1 VGEDSIDAGSAPF
14 PLKEEGTH
22 PGSFPIAHISQF
34 CYWYCG
40 FCGIS
45 PFLGYLGA
53 VMRKGTVLLD
63 ESFKRIGDVAVD
75 ERKRVSLTKALDS
88 LKEIL
93 GNESE
98 LDDAIRFG
106 VYVND
111 AGQVLLSPEV
121 SVPMHELWLY
131 KNPRALKTV
140 LKGLEESREGKLKHL
155 GSFEKYADDDI
166 E

>member
-1 VGEDSIDAGSAPF
+1 M
-14 PLKEEGTH
+14 K
-22 PGSFPIAHISQF
+22 
-34 CYWYCG
+34 
-40 FCGIS
+40 
-45 PFLGYLGA
+45 
-53 VMRKGTVLLD
+53 RKGTILLS
-63 ESFKRIGDVAVD
+63 ESFRRIGDVALD
-75 ERKRVSLTKALDS
+75 ERKRVSLTRALES

-93 GNESE
+93 GNENE
-98 LDDAIRFG
+98 LDAAIRFG

-131 KNPRALKTV
+131 RNPEALKMV
-140 LKGLEESREGKLKHL
+140 VRGLEEAREGKLIEL

>member
-1 VGEDSIDAGSAPF
+1 
-14 PLKEEGTH
+14 
-22 PGSFPIAHISQF
+22 
-34 CYWYCG
+34 
-40 FCGIS
+40 
-45 PFLGYLGA
+45 
-53 VMRKGTVLLD
+53 MRKGTVLLD
-63 ESFKRIGDVAVD
+63 ESFKRIGEVAVD

-98 LDDAIRFG
+98 LDEAIRFG

-131 KNPRALKTV
+131 KNPRALKMV
-140 LKGLEESREGKLKHL
+140 LKGLEESREGKLKDL

>member
-1 VGEDSIDAGSAPF
+1 MKR
-14 PLKEEGTH
+14 KET
-22 PGSFPIAHISQF
+22 I
-34 CYWYCG
+34 
-40 FCGIS
+40 
-45 PFLGYLGA
+45 
-53 VMRKGTVLLD
+53 LLN
-63 ESFKRIGDVAVD
+63 ESFKRVGDVALD
-75 ERKRVSLTKALDS
+75 ERKRVSLTRALES

-93 GNESE
+93 GSKSE
-98 LDDAIRFG
+98 LDAAIRFG

-131 KNPRALKTV
+131 RNPEALKMV
-140 LKGLEESREGKLKHL
+140 VRGLEEARERKLKDL